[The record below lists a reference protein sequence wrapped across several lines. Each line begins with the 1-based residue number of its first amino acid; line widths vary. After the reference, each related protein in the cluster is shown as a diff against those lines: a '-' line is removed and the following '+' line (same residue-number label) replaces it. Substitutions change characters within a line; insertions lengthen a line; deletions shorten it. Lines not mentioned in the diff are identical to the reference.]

1 MLNTVINAQESI
13 WEDRP
18 AHWFSTNAATMA
30 LGLSW
35 ISARLAGAD
44 DTGAI
49 RDAYDAA
56 RRRQINAGE
65 PASIDRL
72 GDLFSLAPFDLDVL
86 LLGCAAQL
94 VQGIGR
100 ADLQMAFAV
109 CETIEP
115 PEARFLALAR
125 FSPDAP
131 LRRFRLIEISDS
143 AVLLQSRFA
152 VDERVLRLLLGED
165 QRVAAI
171 DQALEADD
179 YGPLPEQNLKIV
191 DYLCASVDI
200 ARPAAALVG
209 AARSARRATAA
220 ALARRF
226 GLGIRTLLPRFLP
239 SDPGERRDFIAL
251 LEREAAIGRFSLLV
265 DIDEADGRLAGEDML
280 RGFSGFIIIIGK
292 RPLETARHVPT
303 GDCRPLAAPDRLFL
317 WKTALDGKAT
327 VPENDLLEIAEHFAL
342 GPREIARLAR
352 EAVDA
357 ASALWDACRSVT
369 SRDLLGLSERIVP
382 RFGFAD
388 IVLPPRVLALLH
400 AIEAQVR
407 FKSRVLGPGGF
418 AGQLARGHGTTA
430 LFAGPSGVGKT
441 MAAEVLAHS
450 LKLDLFRID
459 LSSVVSKY
467 IGETERNLRQVFDAA
482 EAGGCVLFFDEADAL
497 FGKRTEVKD
506 SHDRYANLEI
516 SYLLQRMEA
525 FSGLAILATNLKN
538 NLDPAFLRRLR
549 YVVDIPFPDA
559 AEREAMWR
567 RAFPA
572 GTLTD
577 DLDYQKLSRLDFTG
591 GNISVVAVNAA
602 YLSAAEDCAVGMRH
616 IERAARAEFR
626 KLDRDFGGWA

>member
-13 WEDRP
+13 PDDRP
-18 AHWFSTNAATMA
+18 ADWFSANAATVA

-35 ISARLAGAD
+35 ISARLALAD
-44 DTGAI
+44 DAEEI
-49 RDAYDAA
+49 RKAYDSA
-56 RRRQINAGE
+56 RTRQLNAND

-86 LLGCAAQL
+86 LLGCAAHL
-94 VQGIGR
+94 VHGIGS
-100 ADLQMAFAV
+100 ADLEMAFTV
-109 CETIEP
+109 CDAIEP
-115 PEARFLALAR
+115 PEARFLALGR

-131 LRRFRLIEISDS
+131 LRRFRLIEMSDS
-143 AVLLQSRFA
+143 AVQLQSRFTI
-152 VDERVLRLLLGED
+152 DERIMRLLLGDD

-171 DQALEADD
+171 DQALEAEDC
-179 YGPLPEQNLKIV
+179 GPLPEHNLDIV
-191 DYLCASVDI
+191 DRLCASMDME
-200 ARPAAALVG
+200 RPAAALVG
-209 AARSARRATAA
+209 AARSGRRATGS

-226 GLGIRTLLPRFLP
+226 GLGIRTLLLRFLP
-239 SDPGERRDFIAL
+239 SDPGERRDFFAL
-251 LEREAAIGRFSLLV
+251 VEREAAIGRFAVLV
-265 DIDEADGRLAGEDML
+265 DIDEADGRLAGEDLL
-280 RGFSGFIIIIGK
+280 RGFSGFTIVVGK
-292 RPLETARHVPT
+292 CPLETARHVPT
-303 GDCRPLAAPDRLFL
+303 GHCRPLATADRLAIWRAVL
-317 WKTALDGKAT
+317 GERSTALKG
-327 VPENDLLEIAEHFAL
+327 DLLEIAEHFAL
-342 GPREIARLAR
+342 GPREIARIAR
-352 EAVDA
+352 DLLDEET
-357 ASALWDACRSVT
+357 LWDACRSVA
-369 SRDLLGLSERIVP
+369 SRDLLGLSERLVP
-382 RFGFAD
+382 RFGLED
-388 IVLPPRVLALLH
+388 IVLPPKVLALLH

-418 AGQLARGHGTTA
+418 AEQLVRGRGTTA

-467 IGETERNLRQVFDAA
+467 IGETERNLRQLFDAA

-559 AEREAMWR
+559 AERETLWR

-577 DLDYQKLSRLDFTG
+577 DLDYPKLSRLDFSG
-591 GNISVVAVNAA
+591 GNISVVAINAA
-602 YLSAAEDCAVGMRH
+602 YLSAAENCAVGMRH
-616 IERAARAEFR
+616 IERAARAEFH